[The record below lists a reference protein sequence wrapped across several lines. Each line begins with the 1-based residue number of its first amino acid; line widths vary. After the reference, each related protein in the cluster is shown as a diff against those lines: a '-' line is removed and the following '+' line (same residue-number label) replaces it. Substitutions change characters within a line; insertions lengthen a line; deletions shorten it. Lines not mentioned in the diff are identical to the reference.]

1 MKAFGYYIL
10 AIIFRITIFLA
21 NLLPERVVYSFF
33 NKLSSLFMRSSRR
46 YRRRI
51 KKNLKIAFGP
61 SCDNQYI
68 ENITRNLTKN
78 IGLSC
83 AETILSG
90 TKHKNN
96 LLKRISVHG
105 TENLDNALSHE
116 KGVIAVSAHL
126 GNFTLIGVKMLREG
140 YPFTTLVKE
149 SKRQGIAKG
158 IRKIQKGQDGRFIYM
173 DPWSKAVRQ
182 ILYSLKKNEIVC
194 LIADEKRKHT
204 GINVRFFGEPAL
216 TATGPAILSLRTGAP
231 ILPIFIV
238 RNEDHSHHIFIEP
251 QLEYNLNSNT
261 TEDIYT
267 ITTAYTIVIEKYIRM
282 YPDQWFWINNRW
294 KKKKRKHL
302 KTNT

>member
-1 MKAFGYYIL
+1 MKAFGYYTL

-21 NLLPERVVYSFF
+21 NLLPERVVNGFF
-33 NKLSSLFMRSSRR
+33 NKLSSLFIRSSRR

-83 AETILSG
+83 AETLLSG
-90 TKHKNN
+90 TKNKNN
-96 LLKRISVHG
+96 ILDRISVHG
-105 TENLDNALSHE
+105 TGNLDNALSHG

-126 GNFTLIGVKMLREG
+126 GNFTLIGIKMLREG

-149 SKRQGIAKG
+149 SKRPGIARG
-158 IRKIQKGQDGRFIYM
+158 IRKIQKEQDGRFIYL

-182 ILYSLKKNEIVC
+182 ILSSLRKNEIVC
-194 LIADEKRKHT
+194 LVADEKRKHT
-204 GINVRFFGEPAL
+204 GINVDFFGEPAL
-216 TATGPAILSLRTGAP
+216 TATGPALLSLRTGAS
-231 ILPIFIV
+231 IVPIFIV
-238 RNEDHSHHIFIEP
+238 RKENHSHHIFIEP
-251 QLEYNLNSNT
+251 QLKYNLNGNT
-261 TEDIYT
+261 TEDTYT

-294 KKKKRKHL
+294 KKRKTRQ
-302 KTNT
+302 KV

>member
-1 MKAFGYYIL
+1 MKAFVYYIL
-10 AIIFRITIFLA
+10 AIMFRTTIFLA
-21 NLLPERVVYSFF
+21 NLLPEKVVYNFC

-51 KKNLKIAFGP
+51 KKNLNIAFGP

-78 IGLSC
+78 IGLGL
-83 AETILSG
+83 AETLLSG

-96 LLKRISVHG
+96 LLNRISVHG
-105 TENLDNALSHE
+105 TENLDNALSHG

-126 GNFTLIGVKMLREG
+126 GNFTLIGIKMLREG

-158 IRKIQKGQDGRFIYM
+158 IRKIQKEQDGRFIYM

-182 ILYSLKKNEIVC
+182 ILYSLRKNEIVC

-204 GINVRFFGEPAL
+204 GIYVKFFGEPAL
-216 TATGPAILSLRTGAP
+216 TATGPAVLSLRTGAP

-238 RNEDHSHHIFIEP
+238 RKEDLSHHIFIEP
-251 QLEYNLNSNT
+251 QLEYNLNGNT
-261 TEDIYT
+261 TEDTYT

-282 YPDQWFWINNRW
+282 YPDQWFWVNNRW
-294 KKKKRKHL
+294 KKRKRKHL

>member
-1 MKAFGYYIL
+1 MKAFGYYTL
-10 AIIFRITIFLA
+10 AIIFRIAIFLA
-21 NLLPERVVYSFF
+21 NLLPERVIDSFF

-83 AETILSG
+83 AETLLSG
-90 TKHKNN
+90 TKKKNN
-96 LLKRISVHG
+96 ILNRISVHG
-105 TENLDNALSHE
+105 TENLDNALSHG

-126 GNFTLIGVKMLREG
+126 GNFTLIGIKMLSEG

-158 IRKIQKGQDGRFIYM
+158 IRKIQKEQDGRFIYV
-173 DPWSKAVRQ
+173 DPWSKAARQ
-182 ILYSLKKNEIVC
+182 IISSLRKNEIVC

-204 GINVRFFGEPAL
+204 GINVEFFGEPAL
-216 TATGPAILSLRTGAP
+216 TATGPAIFSLRTGAP
-231 ILPIFIV
+231 IVPIFIV
-238 RNEDHSHHIFIEP
+238 RKEDHAHHIFIEP
-251 QLEYNLNSNT
+251 QLKYNLNSNT
-261 TEDIYT
+261 TEDTYT

-294 KKKKRKHL
+294 KKKKTRQKV
-302 KTNT
+302 

>member
-1 MKAFGYYIL
+1 
-10 AIIFRITIFLA
+10 
-21 NLLPERVVYSFF
+21 
-33 NKLSSLFMRSSRR
+33 MRSSRR

-68 ENITRNLTKN
+68 ENITRKLTKN

-149 SKRQGIAKG
+149 SKHQGIANG

-204 GINVRFFGEPAL
+204 GIYVDFFGEPAL

-231 ILPIFIV
+231 IVPIFIV

-261 TEDIYT
+261 TEDTYT

-282 YPDQWFWINNRW
+282 YPDQWFWVNNRW

>member
-1 MKAFGYYIL
+1 MKAFGYYTL

-21 NLLPERVVYSFF
+21 NLLPERVVNGFF
-33 NKLSSLFMRSSRR
+33 NKLSSLFIRSSRR

-83 AETILSG
+83 AETLLSG
-90 TKHKNN
+90 TKNKNN
-96 LLKRISVHG
+96 ILARISVHG
-105 TENLDNALSHE
+105 TENLDNALSHG

-126 GNFTLIGVKMLREG
+126 GNFTLIGIKMLREG

-149 SKRQGIAKG
+149 SKRPGIARG
-158 IRKIQKGQDGRFIYM
+158 IRKIQKEQDGRFIYL

-182 ILYSLKKNEIVC
+182 ILSSLRKNEIVC
-194 LIADEKRKHT
+194 LVADEKRKHT
-204 GINVRFFGEPAL
+204 GINVDFFGEPAL
-216 TATGPAILSLRTGAP
+216 TATGPAVFSLRTGAP
-231 ILPIFIV
+231 IVPIFIV
-238 RNEDHSHHIFIEP
+238 RKEDHSHHIFIEP
-251 QLEYNLNSNT
+251 QLKYNLNGNT
-261 TEDIYT
+261 TEDTYT
-267 ITTAYTIVIEKYIRM
+267 ITTAYTIIIEKYIRM

-294 KKKKRKHL
+294 KKRKTRQ
-302 KTNT
+302 KV

>member
-1 MKAFGYYIL
+1 VKAFGYYTL

-33 NKLSSLFMRSSRR
+33 NNLSSLFIRSSRR

-83 AETILSG
+83 AETLLSG
-90 TKHKNN
+90 TKNKNN
-96 LLKRISVHG
+96 ILDRISVHG
-105 TENLDNALSHE
+105 TENLDNALSHG

-126 GNFTLIGVKMLREG
+126 GNFTLIGIKMLREG

-149 SKRQGIAKG
+149 SKRQGIARG
-158 IRKIQKGQDGRFIYM
+158 IRKIQKEQDGRFIYLA
-173 DPWSKAVRQ
+173 PWSKAVRQ
-182 ILYSLKKNEIVC
+182 ILSSLRKNEIVC

-204 GINVRFFGEPAL
+204 GINVDFFGEPAL
-216 TATGPAILSLRTGAP
+216 TATGPALLSLRTRAP
-231 ILPIFIV
+231 IVPIFIV
-238 RNEDHSHHIFIEP
+238 RKEDHSHHIFIEP
-251 QLEYNLNSNT
+251 QLKYNLNGNS
-261 TEDIYT
+261 TEDTYT

-294 KKKKRKHL
+294 KKRKTRQ
-302 KTNT
+302 KV